1 MQPVGRSG
9 PRRLTRS
16 PADEFGPAYSP
27 NGRQIPFYRR
37 SGDYA
42 AVYQVSPSGKLMQRL
57 FGLAFGPPG
66 PDSAESGGWNPE
78 TLSWSP
84 DGKFLAVVDRNSPN
98 GPLRIFLRDIAAQR
112 FHAFSFPPP
121 SSLGDGNPAFSPDRQ
136 YLAFVGRTAPHRG
149 DVYVGALAG
158 EGARRLT
165 ACDGNVRGLAWTSD
179 ARRIIFSSDH
189 SGEPRLWSI
198 SVSGGS
204 PEPVAGVSD
213 GAVFPTVAAG
223 GGRLAFASLS
233 DLGYVVRLELFTS
246 SPSLSR
252 PQRLIPFPASTPQIS
267 PDGRRI
273 AFTSAHSG
281 RSEIWA
287 SDAQGLNPIRLA
299 SMPTLAGSPR
309 WSPDGS
315 QIAFDS
321 LLPTGWD
328 VYVISSKGGEPRRV
342 TWHEGSDV
350 RPSWSRDGQWLY
362 FGSDRGGTMQIWKMP
377 VTGGAEHQVTFQG
390 GYDAVESP
398 DGKFLFY
405 TRRGLP
411 GLWTV
416 PVDGGEEKL
425 LLRELQWQNS
435 RNWAVREDGIYFLFC
450 EGLLPAER
458 QCFVRRHRFNT
469 GAVDTVLRLGNVSL
483 KNAGGSLSPGGE
495 SLLVVQ
501 RAAAETD
508 IAMVKN
514 WR

>member
-1 MQPVGRSG
+1 VQPVGRSG

-27 NGRQIPFYRR
+27 NGRQIAFYRR

-42 AVYQVSPSGKLMQRL
+42 AVYQVSPSGKPTQRL

-121 SSLGDGNPAFSPDRQ
+121 SSLGDGNPAFSPDGQ

-233 DLGYVVRLELFTS
+233 DLGYVVRLELSTS

-483 KNAGGSLSPGGE
+483 KNAGCSLSPGGE